1 MLENRTKP
9 EETRETIREGET
21 RFSRK
26 RHSHRLVLQAHLD
39 LAEDT
44 GEEEEEEDDE
54 RPDREITPSSI
65 TLSLFLVPESEPRN
79 RRKPTAFEILSCSGR
94 FVQGSAVA
102 PAERAHPS
110 PKEGK
115 EQRRKRER
123 QGEGE
128 GTRRERKKKQ
138 EKRANACCAVRS
150 TATAANGC
158 IECRP
163 ASRRLKIDGR
173 RMQQPRSIRVSTS
186 SVG

>member
-1 MLENRTKP
+1 M
-9 EETRETIREGET
+9 
-21 RFSRK
+21 
-26 RHSHRLVLQAHLD
+26 LQAHLD

-44 GEEEEEEDDE
+44 GEEEEDDE

-65 TLSLFLVPESEPRN
+65 TLSLFLVPESGAE
-79 RRKPTAFEILSCSGR
+79 K
-94 FVQGSAVA
+94 
-102 PAERAHPS
+102 PAEADGVRNSVVFGPIRARLRCCTCRACTS
-110 PKEGK
+110 FAEGRKRAKAKE
-115 EQRRKRER
+115 RKRER

-128 GTRRERKKKQ
+128 GTRRERKKEQ

-173 RMQQPRSIRVSTS
+173 RMQQPRSIRVSSS